1 MFVINL
7 RSLFVIHLYG
17 LFVIHLHSLFVIHL
31 SSSSTPVYGDTAVTD
46 KVSTAVLSD

>member
-1 MFVINL
+1 M
-7 RSLFVIHLYG
+7 FVIHLRN
-17 LFVIHLHSLFVIHL
+17 LFVIHL